1 MKSVQ
6 LSCNVSR
13 GRGSH
18 HLALGR
24 GLRVRS
30 RGRGRGRGRRRGRV
44 SWPRPGLREEHR
56 DPAPA
61 LAAPRHPAAVLQ
73 RQAVPGPRTCSRI
86 SPSCQPLQLSA
97 ALHLGCW
104 PTAPPSRR
112 PRVTTPTAPR
122 PPAPAWCR
130 PARGRG
136 WLGHLQQAPGLSRS
150 RYLVRGHLHPRRL
163 STASSCCTR
172 GWVLTSA
179 SRQSS
184 LSASTW

>member
-30 RGRGRGRGRRRGRV
+30 RGRGRWRGRRRGRV

-73 RQAVPGPRTCSRI
+73 RQAVPGPRTCTRI
-86 SPSCQPLQLSA
+86 LNL
-97 ALHLGCW
+97 
-104 PTAPPSRR
+104 PT
-112 PRVTTPTAPR
+112 
-122 PPAPAWCR
+122 PASECGP
-130 PARGRG
+130 
-136 WLGHLQQAPGLSRS
+136 APGLLAHSS
-150 RYLVRGHLHPRRL
+150 PV
-163 STASSCCTR
+163 TASPRDHAHCAPPPGPSLVPPSQRERVAGSPAAGTR
-172 GWVLTSA
+172 VI
-179 SRQSS
+179 
-184 LSASTW
+184 